1 MAEHSQCS
9 RQDAIP
15 PGRDLCPVGETAER
29 DIFTRREPHN
39 IHHRKVR
46 EAQAWDGLVPNR
58 DVPSISSYS
67 SFGRVAELVDFPI
80 LTNDVDRELVGAVPE
95 SKPDLKRVTFS
106 RRLWLLEVV
115 DGIQDAGTG
124 VISVYLCSMMKSTPF
139 VCRRLN
145 AKIW

>member
-1 MAEHSQCS
+1 
-9 RQDAIP
+9 
-15 PGRDLCPVGETAER
+15 
-29 DIFTRREPHN
+29 
-39 IHHRKVR
+39 
-46 EAQAWDGLVPNR
+46 VPNR

-106 RRLWLLEVV
+106 RLLWLLEVV

-145 AKIW
+145 AKIWQTYYLIVGRVENDLSTPNGRLVLGDFG